1 MSEVLLPAFGALPV
15 VILWVLDRRRRPSPG
30 DVISSEV
37 IRARAETKRA
47 MAEAAAY
54 AADVAWL
61 RSVAGEEGRR
71 LEAAR
76 RAVETQDSKSRVV
89 PAWTIPL
96 REALG
101 IDVSWT
107 VPAQRG
113 GDR

>member
-1 MSEVLLPAFGALPV
+1 MSVVVWLALGALPV
-15 VILWVLDRRRRPSPG
+15 TILLMRERRRRLSPG

-47 MAEAAAY
+47 MAEAAAL
-54 AADVAWL
+54 AADVAWF

-101 IDVSWT
+101 MDTSWT

-113 GDR
+113 ADR